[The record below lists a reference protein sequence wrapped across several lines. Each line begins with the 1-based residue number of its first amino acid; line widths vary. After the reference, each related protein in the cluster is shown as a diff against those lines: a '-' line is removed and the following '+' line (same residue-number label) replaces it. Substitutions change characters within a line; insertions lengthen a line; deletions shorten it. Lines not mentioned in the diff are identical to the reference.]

1 MAYCVRCGVKLEP
14 GATECPLCNTKV
26 IATDDLIGTST
37 DPLFPITAG
46 AKDDEHMRL
55 DKRRKG
61 FIELVVAFM
70 GISIVT
76 LLITGFALNS
86 THNFDP
92 WLPIAC
98 VFIGGWY
105 LLSLLLFKLTYTRL
119 ATIYTLL
126 TMTLLFFIDIY
137 NFPLTWSLYP
147 ISALGVFWV
156 VGVMPWLLKRRR
168 LVLGTV
174 AGILAVAVF
183 LLVVDALEG
192 DGLAWFFPV
201 ALPTLLVVVVSASV
215 LLLRLRGGNLLVSE
229 VVMSVILIAAI
240 GVGSGDFFAQRFLGS
255 DQILSW
261 SVNVW
266 VVAAILGVFLF
277 VLATVKKVKLFFVNK
292 IDK

>member
-1 MAYCVRCGVKLEP
+1 MAYCVRCGVKLES

-26 IATDDLIGTST
+26 IASDDLIGTST
-37 DPLFPITAG
+37 DPLFPLAMGT
-46 AKDDEHMRL
+46 KDDHMRL

-61 FIELVVAFM
+61 LIELVAAFM

-105 LLSLLLFKLTYTRL
+105 LLSLLLFQLTYTRL

-126 TMTLLFFIDIY
+126 TMSLLFFIDIY

-147 ISALGVFWV
+147 ISALGVYWV
-156 VGVMPWLLKRRR
+156 VGVMPWMLKRRR
-168 LVLGTV
+168 VLVGTV
-174 AGILAVAVF
+174 AGILSLAAF

-192 DGLAWFFPV
+192 GGLSWFFPI
-201 ALPTLLVVVVSASV
+201 ALPILLVVLVSASV
-215 LLLRLRGGNLLVSE
+215 LLKRLQRGNLLVSE
-229 VVMSVILIAAI
+229 VVMSIILIATI
-240 GVGSGDFFAQRFLGS
+240 GVGSGDFFAQRYLGS
-255 DQILSW
+255 DQMLSW
-261 SVNVW
+261 SLNVW